1 MMTMMMTSKEIVVRE
16 EDKFS
21 CFSLATST
29 FCISVYRIN
38 VLTQSYPVMYSLDIL
53 GTSGPQLPAD
63 MGQFLQ
69 GGNFGYFATS
79 RHLEKKV
86 ERLFD

>member
-1 MMTMMMTSKEIVVRE
+1 
-16 EDKFS
+16 
-21 CFSLATST
+21 
-29 FCISVYRIN
+29 
-38 VLTQSYPVMYSLDIL
+38 MYSLDIL
-53 GTSGPQLPAD
+53 GTSGPQLPED

-86 ERLFD
+86 ERLFTKPAMIDLILQLISGICIL